1 MTEINVMNSQTS
13 THEIP
18 SLYDV
23 VVVGG
28 TPAGITAAI
37 AAAREGASVV
47 LLERSEHIGGLP
59 ANGLGATDLKT
70 RAATGGLFR
79 KFVGRVRAHY
89 EKASGPDSAALR
101 DCKDGYHFEPSI
113 AEKILEGMLA
123 EHPGIVVRRRRQ
135 FDALPERITREGSR
149 LREIRVVDRDSGRL
163 EAYAAHTFIDATYE
177 GDLAAAAGVP
187 CRLGRESRDEYG
199 EPMAGRIYKVWEG
212 EVGEG
217 STGAADAA
225 IQAYNYRLCL
235 TTDPA
240 RRVPV
245 SKPASYRREEYAS
258 LVDDVRLNR
267 APVPAGYYHW
277 EHDWEGL
284 GRVFNI
290 GRLPGGKTDANNQ
303 HAAFL
308 SSDLPEEN
316 WPWPTADWAWRDA
329 FATRLR
335 DYTLG
340 LIWFA
345 QNDSEL
351 PESYRE
357 KAAKWGLAQGEY
369 ADNGHFPRQVY
380 VREARR
386 IVGAYT
392 FSARDTLPV
401 GPGLRPPV
409 HADSVTGSHYDIDS
423 HACHKREP
431 GRVHLEGFISYPTAP
446 YTVPYRIMV
455 PEAVDRLLVP
465 VAVSATHVGY
475 GSLRMEPCWMALGEA
490 AGLAAI
496 LSQRAGTALRD
507 LPVPELQERLLD
519 HGAVL
524 AYVSDVGIGDPRFRA
539 VQRLVLQGRV
549 PGMALESE
557 PAAGK

>member
-1 MTEINVMNSQTS
+1 MSIQDPARWRPPIDAVDLC
-13 THEIP
+13 I
-18 SLYDV
+18 L
-23 VVVGG
+23 GG

-59 ANGLGATDLKT
+59 ANGLGVTDLKT

-79 KFVGRVRAHY
+79 DFVRRVRAHY
-89 EKASGPDSAALR
+89 EATHGPDSQPLR
-101 DCKDGYHFEPSI
+101 DCRDGYHFEPSI
-113 AEKILEGMLA
+113 AEKVLEGMLA
-123 EHPGIVVRRRRQ
+123 DYPSIVVRRRRQ
-135 FDALPERITREGSR
+135 FDALPERVTRDGSR
-149 LREIRVVDRDSGRL
+149 LCEIRVVDRDTGDI
-163 EAYAAHTFIDATYE
+163 ETYAAHTFIDATYE

-187 CRLGRESRDEYG
+187 FRVGREGRDEYG

-212 EVGEG
+212 EVGDG
-217 STGAADAA
+217 STGISDAA

-235 TTDPA
+235 TADPD

-245 SKPASYRREEYAS
+245 PKPANYRREEYTS
-258 LVDDVRLNR
+258 LVDDIRLGR
-267 APVPAGYYHW
+267 VPVPKGYYHW

-290 GRLPGGKTDANNQ
+290 GRVPRGKTDANNQ

-329 FATRLR
+329 FAARLR

-340 LIWFA
+340 LIWFT
-345 QNDSEL
+345 QNDTEL
-351 PESYRE
+351 PEGLRQ
-357 KAAKWGLAQGEY
+357 KASKWGLAKDEY

-386 IVGAYT
+386 IVGEYT

-455 PEAVDRLLVP
+455 PEGVDGLLVP

-490 AGLAAI
+490 AGLAAV
-496 LSQRAGTALRD
+496 LSRRAGTAMRD
-507 LPVPELQERLLD
+507 VPIPELQARLLD

-524 AYVSDVGIGDPRFRA
+524 AYVSNVGPDDPRFRA
-539 VQRLVLQGRV
+539 VQHLVLQGRI
-549 PGMALESE
+549 PGMALEE
-557 PAAGK
+557 EAGR